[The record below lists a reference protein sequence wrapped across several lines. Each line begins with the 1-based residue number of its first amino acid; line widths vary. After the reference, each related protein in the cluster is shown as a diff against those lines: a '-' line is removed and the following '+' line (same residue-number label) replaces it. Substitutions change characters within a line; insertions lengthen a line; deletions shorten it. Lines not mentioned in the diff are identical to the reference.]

1 MLQIIKTNIYRTIS
15 NRRLLKVLFIYL
27 LIFLSL
33 VVTSTILSEVG
44 NNSTDPGFCY
54 EYELFRELWSDRF
67 DLWDFALTGDF
78 VLMGTIFQFFWL
90 SDYARDNCYRTMC
103 SISRSRW
110 RIILS
115 NYISMFLMTPV
126 LMMIKL
132 VLLAITAAIF
142 RYDMTSWSLT
152 PQTGLKIL
160 IMILLVGTHEAF
172 YYFLYVA
179 TGSFMAMIYAFF
191 IPFTVSIS
199 SGMFSCMPY
208 GEQIANVVLVLF
220 FAPNVLYE
228 LVSSGKLFEGRLW
241 TCLPLFAAIIAVLL
255 FLACLI
261 AEKRDVR

>member
-15 NRRLLKVLFIYL
+15 NKRLIKVLSIYL

-33 VVTSTILSEVG
+33 VVTSTILSRVG

-67 DLWDFALTGDF
+67 DFWDFALTADF

-126 LMMIKL
+126 LMVIKL
-132 VLLAITAAIF
+132 VLLAITAVLF
-142 RYDMTSWSLT
+142 RFDITSWSLT
-152 PQTGLKIL
+152 PQTALKIL
-160 IMILLVGTHEAF
+160 IMLLLVGTHEAL
-172 YYFLYVA
+172 YYFLYVS

-191 IPFTVSIS
+191 IPFTVSVS

-208 GEQIANVVLVLF
+208 GEQFSNVILVLF

-228 LVSSGKLFEGRLW
+228 LVRSGKLFEGHLW
-241 TCLPLFAAIIAVLL
+241 TCLPLFAVIIAVLL
-255 FLACLI
+255 FLSCLI